1 MIHTHTYRERERG
14 YMSGDIYAPSSFEFE
29 GRRSFDKNKTQNI
42 IVELDRFSNRLA
54 KK

>member
-1 MIHTHTYRERERG
+1 MTHTQRLYEWG
-14 YMSGDIYAPSSFEFE
+14 YVPSSFEFE
-29 GRRSFDKNKTQNI
+29 GRRSFDENKTQNI